1 MKTFL
6 KVVADCKRDLQDP
19 HVSTQEFIES
29 CGGYK
34 EALFIHVDSTL
45 DIMIDYHA
53 CQDDDEH
60 YGHDYYNDA
69 DELDLPY

>member
-34 EALFIHVDSTL
+34 EALFIHVDNIL

-60 YGHDYYNDA
+60 YGYDYYSDA